1 MGSTS
6 DEVLPIIQQKEVEL
20 KNFSSFFSAQNF
32 LLQKKYWKNEN
43 EMGKLNNTKKHEK
56 TRKNAKKG
64 SKTIKNSR
72 KTTKNRVK
80 TTENH

>member
-6 DEVLPIIQQKEVEL
+6 DEVLPITQQKEVEL

-43 EMGKLNNTKKHEK
+43 EMGKLNNTQKPE
-56 TRKNAKKG
+56 
-64 SKTIKNSR
+64 
-72 KTTKNRVK
+72 KTTKKHSKKAQKPSK
-80 TTENH
+80 TAEKRPKTG